1 MLILGLFLF
10 IVAVGFFC
18 WLLFQLAV
26 YAFPFFI
33 AMTAGFA
40 AYHHGVSLPISL
52 LLALLAGA
60 AALGAGQVAFSQ
72 LTSSAFRTTVGLLF
86 AMPAAWAGYAAA
98 VSIARLA
105 TASPFWCGI
114 AGILSALATGATA
127 LVRLA
132 TYMPRSLDSPR
143 PTQATA
149 GRVPHFRRPIRRSW
163 RMGTN

>member
-1 MLILGLFLF
+1 MLILLF
-10 IVAVGFFC
+10 ILAIGFFC

-33 AMTAGFA
+33 AVTAGFA
-40 AYHHGVSLPISL
+40 AYHHVVALPVSL

-60 AALGAGQVAFSQ
+60 ATLGAGQAAFSH
-72 LTSSAFRTTVGLLF
+72 LTSSALRTTVGLLF

-98 VSIARLA
+98 VSIAGLA
-105 TASPFWCGI
+105 TTSHFWCGM

-127 LVRLA
+127 LMRLA
-132 TYMPRSLDSPR
+132 MYMPGSLDSPH
-143 PTQATA
+143 PTQAA
-149 GRVPHFRRPIRRSW
+149 AARAPHFRRPIHRSW